1 MSSFGGLLQTRR
13 GRNLQAKA
21 QTGVKLQYT
30 RIALGDGQL
39 GSTPIADLNALRNQK
54 KSLDIQKLN
63 VLTGGRA
70 LVGST
75 LSNQDMQEGF
85 YFREIG
91 IFAQDPDVG
100 EVLYCYGNAG
110 ELAEYIP
117 PAGGADVI
125 EKSINI
131 QTTIG
136 NAQNVTAVI
145 DDSLVFATEKR
156 LQELE
161 ESITQQ
167 MENMD
172 AVTTEELEQEL
183 TKLENKLGN
192 LSELQT
198 EEKENVVQAINEVR
212 QALTAHQADYT
223 YQTPTIAGEQIRI
236 TKQSDANR
244 LYFKLDDNLTGGN
257 ITISTDGG
265 ATEKPLQDVDGNPVT
280 LLEKGFVEVVA
291 DATFFTLRNRGISGG
306 DKQALIDIA
315 NEATAN
321 DSDLKAQF
329 ISDILSKDPNADIS
343 ASSTWQETLNGLA
356 NMEMGKKW
364 ATGTV
369 SRPDDSRYWM
379 RQWNSTNTGQQYKAI
394 LIGLEF
400 RPNLIIGNIED
411 SPTIMRP
418 HIVDF
423 TGAIFNYYPA
433 YTAGAVSILEDH
445 QNNFGIFEQEDGTFT
460 VHIPLY
466 GTSNV
471 LKWIAF
477 E

>member
-30 RIALGDGQL
+30 RIALGDGHL

-136 NAQNVTAVI
+136 NAQNVTAII

-167 MENMD
+167 MEEMD
-172 AVTTEELEQEL
+172 VVTAEELEQEL
-183 TKLENKLGN
+183 TKLEDKLGN

-212 QALTAHQADYT
+212 HAFAAHKADHIEIKLSGS
-223 YQTPTIAGEQIRI
+223 PP
-236 TKQSDANR
+236 AN
-244 LYFKLDDNLTGGN
+244 
-257 ITISTDGG
+257 
-265 ATEKPLQDVDGNPVT
+265 
-280 LLEKGFVEVVA
+280 
-291 DATFFTLRNRGISGG
+291 
-306 DKQALIDIA
+306 
-315 NEATAN
+315 
-321 DSDLKAQF
+321 
-329 ISDILSKDPNADIS
+329 
-343 ASSTWQETLNGLA
+343 
-356 NMEMGKKW
+356 
-364 ATGTV
+364 
-369 SRPDDSRYWM
+369 
-379 RQWNSTNTGQQYKAI
+379 
-394 LIGLEF
+394 
-400 RPNLIIGNIED
+400 PNLNTWWYQDLGETSPFGGGGGSELVMGNASLEE
-411 SPTIMRP
+411 
-418 HIVDF
+418 
-423 TGAIFNYYPA
+423 GAEIWFKEN
-433 YTAGAVSILEDH
+433 E
-445 QNNFGIFEQEDGTFT
+445 
-460 VHIPLY
+460 
-466 GTSNV
+466 
-471 LKWIAF
+471 
-477 E
+477 

>member
-30 RIALGDGQL
+30 RIALGDGHL

-131 QTTIG
+131 QTSIG

-183 TKLENKLGN
+183 TKLENKLGD
-192 LSELQT
+192 LTELET

-212 QALTAHQADYT
+212 HVLAAHQADDERHL
-223 YQTPTIAGEQIRI
+223 QLGERERWNI
-236 TKQSDANR
+236 K
-244 LYFKLDDNLTGGN
+244 DDDTNEQYALFVR
-257 ITISTDGG
+257 DGHIG
-265 ATEKPLQDVDGNPVT
+265 VRKVNV
-280 LLEKGFVEVVA
+280 
-291 DATFFTLRNRGISGG
+291 
-306 DKQALIDIA
+306 
-315 NEATAN
+315 
-321 DSDLKAQF
+321 
-329 ISDILSKDPNADIS
+329 
-343 ASSTWQETLNGLA
+343 NG
-356 NMEMGKKW
+356 
-364 ATGTV
+364 
-369 SRPDDSRYWM
+369 
-379 RQWNSTNTGQQYKAI
+379 
-394 LIGLEF
+394 
-400 RPNLIIGNIED
+400 
-411 SPTIMRP
+411 
-418 HIVDF
+418 
-423 TGAIFNYYPA
+423 
-433 YTAGAVSILEDH
+433 
-445 QNNFGIFEQEDGTFT
+445 
-460 VHIPLY
+460 
-466 GTSNV
+466 
-471 LKWIAF
+471 
-477 E
+477 